1 MHPLAIYFLIFPLT
15 AQADLFKCTDNAG
28 KVTYTNSSCT
38 KVGLKEAKI
47 IPPPPPP
54 ALDKPVKAAE
64 SAKPVIEKSAD
75 NNAKSRDSVA
85 LKLVKP
91 AQGSQDKCAKLNGD
105 MGRIMDQMD
114 TVHRGGQSPD
124 EEAGWNEV
132 LKKLQAEKNRLG
144 CF

>member
-28 KVTYTNSSCT
+28 KVTYTNSACA

-54 ALDKPVKAAE
+54 ALDKPAAKAAE
-64 SAKPVIEKSAD
+64 SAKPAIEKSAG
-75 NNAKSRDSVA
+75 NAKGNDTVA

-114 TVHRGGQSPD
+114 AAHRSGQTPD

-132 LKKLQAEKNRLG
+132 LKKLQSEKNRLG

>member
-15 AQADLFKCTDNAG
+15 AQADLYKCTDKTG
-28 KVTYTNSSCT
+28 KVTYTNAACA
-38 KVGLKEAKI
+38 KVGLREAKI

-64 SAKPVIEKSAD
+64 PSKAAIEKSAGSG
-75 NNAKSRDSVA
+75 KTRDTVA
-85 LKLVKP
+85 LRLVKST
-91 AQGSQDKCAKLNGD
+91 QGSQDECAKLNGD

-114 TVHRGGQSPD
+114 AAHRNGQTPD

-132 LKKLQAEKNRLG
+132 LKKLQNEKNRLG